1 MASNDGIKIQLVGLE
16 KELNM
21 MEKKFS
27 KAVKKRDRRYS
38 NAYVKNVAKAAFL
51 YGKLSTL
58 REMEKSNDHNDS
70 SIDYIG

>member
-1 MASNDGIKIQLVGLE
+1 
-16 KELNM
+16 

-38 NAYVKNVAKAAFL
+38 NDYVKNVAKAAFL
-51 YGKLSTL
+51 YGKLSTI
-58 REMEKSNDHNDS
+58 RELEKSNDNND